1 VKKLTSVGLSL
12 SMMIAG
18 LIAIAPV
25 ARAAIS
31 TNGLILHLDAG
42 NSASYNGSAPN
53 AWTDI
58 SGNGFNGTLVNG
70 ATYSANNGGFIG
82 LDGVNDHVSFGNLAT
97 NFSNGFSTTFYANFG
112 SATQGWERIFDFGTG
127 TGANNIL
134 VARSGT
140 TDNLAFELY
149 NGSGGSFGQ
158 CAASSAISNNT
169 WAHYGVSI
177 DGTNCRIY
185 KNGLLIATVAYAALP
200 TNVTRTSNFIG
211 RSNWG
216 VDGYFDSG
224 IGQISMYNRAI
235 SATEVWQNFRAE
247 SNFCSFVISSSGSTQ
262 YARVS
267 TANQCLFSFPAG
279 VTTYDYFVVG
289 GGGGGGGA
297 NHTGS
302 LGGGGGGGGGQ
313 VISATSV
320 SITSNGSLTL
330 NVGGGGLGGASNTT
344 GGTGGTSSIL
354 TVSGSL
360 LSAVGG
366 VGGQGSPNL
375 SNQDNLS
382 GDGGAAGGG
391 NAGGVNVWDG
401 GGGGGGAG
409 GAGTAGTDIGGQGGV
424 GGAGGIGVQNSAIT
438 NLVTFFAAGGG
449 GGGTPSNNVA
459 PASQSDGFGALGG
472 SSVGGNGG
480 VDQATKSSGGFAT
493 AGTASTGSGGGGGG
507 WNANYSAAQ
516 KAGGSGSDGV
526 IYLKFTKSAGTI
538 SSIGITS
545 SAGADSV
552 YTFGET
558 LTVTIN
564 WSEIVTVVGTPRI
577 PIQGLTSKFLT
588 YSAGSD
594 STSTTFI
601 YVPGS
606 SDYDADGVAINAN
619 TLDTNGGSFKDV
631 AGLLITITHLAI
643 SASSASVI
651 DGRLIGSVNSMSF
664 STTPVFRSA
673 VTITVSVSVVGT
685 VLFRAKGVK
694 ISNCVKRSTS
704 GSSPN
709 ITATCTWRPSTRG
722 ATPVTATI
730 TPTNGSYSV
739 GSLTNSVFVL
749 NRSGSR

>member
-1 VKKLTSVGLSL
+1 MKKLTSVGLSL
-12 SMMIAG
+12 SMIVAG
-18 LIAIAPV
+18 LIGLTPV
-25 ARAAIS
+25 ASAAIS
-31 TNGLILHLDAG
+31 TNGLVLHLDAG
-42 NSASYNGSAPN
+42 NSSSYSGTGTT
-53 AWTDI
+53 WTDT

-70 ATYSANNGGFIG
+70 PTYSANNGSFIG
-82 LDGVNDHVSFGNLAT
+82 LDGVNDYVSFGNIAT
-97 NFSNGFSTTFYANFG
+97 NFSSGFSTTFFANFG
-112 SATQGWERIFDFGTG
+112 TASQNYERVFDFGTG
-127 TGANNIL
+127 QAANNIL
-134 VARSGT
+134 VSRYGAT
-140 TDNLAFELY
+140 NTLAFELY

-158 CAASSAISNNT
+158 CTVSSAISNST

-177 DGTNCRIY
+177 DGTNCKVY
-185 KNGLLIATVAYAALP
+185 KNGLLIATVAYAGLP

-224 IGQISMYNRAI
+224 IGEISMYNRAI
-235 SATEVWQNFRAE
+235 SANEVWQNFRAE
-247 SNFCSFVISSSGSTQ
+247 SNFCSFTLSNSGSTQ
-262 YARVS
+262 FAKVS

-313 VISATSV
+313 VTSGTGI

-330 NVGGGGLGGASNTT
+330 NVGSGGSAGASNTT
-344 GGTGGTSSIL
+344 GGTGGISSIL

-360 LSAVGG
+360 LSAAGG

-375 SNQDNLS
+375 NDQYNLS

-391 NAGGVNVWDG
+391 NAGGGNDWDG

-409 GAGTAGTDIGGQGGV
+409 GAGAAGTDIGGQGGV
-424 GGAGGIGVQNSAIT
+424 GGAGGIGVQNSSIT

-480 VDQATKSSGGFAT
+480 VVSATKGVAT
-493 AGTASTGSGGGGGG
+493 AGTANTGSGGGGGG

-516 KAGGSGSDGV
+516 KAGGSGADGV

-538 SSIGITS
+538 SSISITS

-564 WSEIVTVVGTPRI
+564 WSEIVTIEGAPRI

-594 STSTTFI
+594 STSTAFI

-619 TLDTNGGSFKDV
+619 TLDANGGSFKDV
-631 AGLLITITHLAI
+631 AGVSFTITHLAI